1 MYERQSLKGI
11 NKLFKIIKIY
21 TFFNAFCFLLLLP
34 ACSVSGE
41 KPIATSVP
49 LATPEP
55 IIVQAIDYSGEF
67 DCYFVNTTPQQ
78 PEPPLVKAHT
88 IWEDI
93 PIGYQLDWRQ
103 QHPRINS
110 EKNWY
115 LRHPDYLLRVSERAR
130 RYVYYVSKELAARNM
145 PQELALLPIVESAY
159 DPFAYSHGRASGMW
173 QFIPSTGRIFKLR
186 IDWWYDGRR
195 DIIASTQ
202 GAINYLDQL
211 QKRFDG
217 DWLLALA
224 AYNAGQGNVSKAIK
238 KNKKR
243 NKPTDFWHLDL
254 PKETRSYVPKLIALS
269 QIIAAPQRYGI
280 SLYPVPNKPYFATVD
295 TETQIDLAEA
305 AEIADINIDELYR
318 LNPGFNRWATSPDGP
333 HRLLIPAS
341 KATLFKER
349 IASIPPQQRLHWVRH
364 TVKSG
369 DSLLKLANRYNTGA
383 DVIRQVNHIRGSMIR
398 AGQKLLIPT
407 AAKGNKHYALSSEQ
421 RLNRIHQSR
430 TGKPGSKQ
438 VFHRVSNG
446 ESLWTISRQYK
457 VRVSQI
463 ARWNGMAPKD
473 TLHPG
478 QKLSLWVSPSKIKT
492 ASLKRDPVVRKV
504 GYKVRKGDSLARIAS
519 RFNVN
524 ISDILKWNTVNPKK
538 YLKPGQRLTLYVD
551 ITRGIN

>member
-1 MYERQSLKGI
+1 M
-11 NKLFKIIKIY
+11 FKIIKIPNV
-21 TFFNAFCFLLLLP
+21 FNVICLLLLLP
-34 ACSVSGE
+34 ACSVSSE
-41 KPIATSVP
+41 KPATNSSPVP
-49 LATPEP
+49 VPEP
-55 IIVQAIDYSGEF
+55 IITQAVDYSGEF
-67 DCYFVNTTPQQ
+67 DCHFVSTPPQQ
-78 PEPPLVKAHT
+78 PKPAPIQAHT
-88 IWEDI
+88 IWEEI
-93 PIGYQLDWRQ
+93 PMGFRLDWRQ
-103 QHPRINS
+103 KHPRITS

-115 LRHPDYLLRVSERAR
+115 LRNPNYLLRVSERAK
-130 RYVYYVSKELAARNM
+130 RYVYYVSQELAARNM

-195 DIIASTQ
+195 DIVASTQ
-202 GAINYLDQL
+202 AAINYLDQL

-238 KNKKR
+238 KNKKK
-243 NKPTDFWHLDL
+243 NKPTDFWHLGL

-269 QIIAAPQRYGI
+269 QIFAAPQRYGI
-280 SLYPVPNKPYFATVD
+280 SLYPVPNEPYFATVD

-305 AEIADINIDELYR
+305 ADLADINIDELYR
-318 LNPGFNRWATSPDGP
+318 LNPSFNRWATSPDGP
-333 HRLLIPAS
+333 HRLLIPIE
-341 KATLFKER
+341 KAEQFKEK

-364 TVKSG
+364 TVKPG
-369 DSLLKLANRYNTGA
+369 DSLIKLAKRYNTGA
-383 DVIRQVNHIRGSMIR
+383 DVIRQVNHIRGSMIK
-398 AGQKLLIPT
+398 AGQKLLVPT
-407 AAKGNKHYALSSEQ
+407 AAKGSEHYALSSEQ
-421 RLNRIHQSR
+421 RLSRIHQNR
-430 TGKPGSKQ
+430 KGKLGSKQ
-438 VFHRVSNG
+438 VFHPVNSG

-473 TLHPG
+473 TLRPG
-478 QKLSLWVSPSKIKT
+478 QKLSIWTSPKNIKT
-492 ASLKRDPVVRKV
+492 ANLRREPVVRKV

>member
-1 MYERQSLKGI
+1 M
-11 NKLFKIIKIY
+11 FKIIKILSA
-21 TFFNAFCFLLLLP
+21 FNVFCLFLLLP
-34 ACSVSGE
+34 ACSVSSE
-41 KPIATSVP
+41 KPVATNTPVTV
-49 LATPEP
+49 ATPEP
-55 IIVQAIDYSGEF
+55 IIIQAVDYSGEF
-67 DCYFVNTTPQQ
+67 DCYFVSTPPQQ
-78 PEPPLVKAHT
+78 PEPPLVKAQT
-88 IWEDI
+88 IWEEI
-93 PIGYQLDWRQ
+93 PMGYQLDWRQ
-103 QHPRINS
+103 QHPRISS

-115 LRHPDYLLRVSERAR
+115 LRNPDYLLRVSERAR
-130 RYVYYVSKELAARNM
+130 RYVYYVSQQLAERNM

-195 DIIASTQ
+195 DIVASTQ
-202 GAINYLDQL
+202 AAINYLDQL

-254 PKETRSYVPKLIALS
+254 PRETRSYVPKLLALS
-269 QIIAAPQRYGI
+269 QIIARPQRYGI
-280 SLYPVPNKPYFATVD
+280 SLYPVPNEAYFAALD

-305 AEIADINIDELYR
+305 ADIAEINIDELYR
-318 LNPGFNRWATSPDGP
+318 LNPSFNRWATSPDGP
-333 HRLLIPAS
+333 HRLLIPIE
-341 KATLFKER
+341 KAEQFKEK
-349 IASIPPQQRLHWVRH
+349 IALIPPEQRLHWVRH
-364 TVKSG
+364 TVKPG
-369 DSLLKLANRYNTGA
+369 DSLLKLAKRYNTGV

-398 AGQKLLIPT
+398 AGQKLLVPT
-407 AAKGNKHYALSSEQ
+407 AAKGSKHYALSSEQ
-421 RLNRIHQSR
+421 RLNRIHQKR

-438 VFHRVSNG
+438 VFHKVAPG
-446 ESLWTISRQYK
+446 DSLWTISRQYK

-473 TLHPG
+473 TLRPG
-478 QKLSLWVSPSKIKT
+478 QKLSIWVSPSNIKT
-492 ASLKRDPVVRKV
+492 ANLKRDPVVRKV
-504 GYKVRKGDSLARIAS
+504 GYKVRKGDSLSRIAR

>member
-1 MYERQSLKGI
+1 MFKI
-11 NKLFKIIKIY
+11 NKINSI
-21 TFFNAFCFLLLLP
+21 FNVICLLLLLP
-34 ACSVSGE
+34 ACSVSSE
-41 KPIATSVP
+41 KPVAEASPAITTVP
-49 LATPEP
+49 DP
-55 IIVQAIDYSGEF
+55 IIIQAIDYSGEF
-67 DCYFVNTTPQQ
+67 DCHFVNTQPQQ
-78 PEPPLVKAHT
+78 PKPAQVKAHT
-88 IWEDI
+88 IWEEI
-93 PIGYQLDWRQ
+93 PMGYRLDWRQ
-103 QHPRINS
+103 QHPRITS

-115 LRHPDYLLRVSERAR
+115 LRNPNYLLRVSERAK
-130 RYVYYVSKELAARNM
+130 RYAYYVSQELAARNM

-195 DIIASTQ
+195 DIVASTQ
-202 GAINYLDQL
+202 AAINYLDQL

-269 QIIAAPQRYGI
+269 QIFATPQRYGM
-280 SLYPVPNKPYFATVD
+280 SLYPVPNEPYFAAVD

-305 AEIADINIDELYR
+305 ADLAEINIDELYR
-318 LNPGFNRWATSPDGP
+318 LNPSFNRWATSPDGP
-333 HRLLIPAS
+333 HRLLIPIE
-341 KATLFKER
+341 KAEQFKEK
-349 IASIPPQQRLHWVRH
+349 IASIPPHQRLHWVRH
-364 TVKSG
+364 TVKPG
-369 DSLLKLANRYNTGA
+369 DSLIKLAKRYNTGA

-398 AGQKLLIPT
+398 AGQKLLVPT
-407 AAKGNKHYALSSEQ
+407 AAKGSQHYALSSEQ
-421 RLNRIHQSR
+421 RLSRIHQNR
-430 TGKPGSKQ
+430 KGKPGSKQ
-438 VFHRVSNG
+438 VFHQVNPG

-473 TLHPG
+473 TLRPG
-478 QKLSLWVSPSKIKT
+478 QKLSIWTSPKNLKT
-492 ASLKRDPVVRKV
+492 ASLQRDPVVRKV

-524 ISDILKWNTVNPKK
+524 ISDILKWNAVNPKK